1 MISFKKA
8 VEPIIMS
15 HEAQAEALFTTQVEN
30 LQATLQ
36 LIVNEFNTLEVGTLA
51 PADLL
56 ELVTYTDRVYSRYKS
71 LVVNELHAKEE
82 LKAGR
87 KLNRAF
93 IESSIALPATSRLM
107 QLVYSLGDAKD
118 NFIDNP
124 ALFELIKNV
133 IHLNSG
139 LLAGIKDSKF
149 RIVLTDPAKIKLYH
163 LLHEYAKIT
172 NELSS
177 AFTALYPNRPALVQV
192 TNGAPFEI
200 RAYHL
205 LKADFATGKVIPRL
219 DELMK

>member
-8 VEPIIMS
+8 VEPIVMN
-15 HEAQAEALFTTQVEN
+15 HDTQAEAIFSTQIEN

-36 LIVNEFNTLEVGTLA
+36 IIVNEFNTLEVGTLA

-82 LKAGR
+82 VKAGR
-87 KLNRAF
+87 KLNRNF
-93 IESSIALPATSRLM
+93 IESSIALPSTSKLM
-107 QLVYSLGDAKD
+107 QLVYTLGDIKET
-118 NFIDNP
+118 FTDNP
-124 ALFELIKNV
+124 ALFELIKGI

-149 RIVLTDPAKIKLYH
+149 RIVLTDPAKIALYN
-163 LLHEYAKIT
+163 LLHEYARVT

-177 AFTALYPNRPALVQV
+177 AFTALYPARPSLVQV
-192 TNGAPFEI
+192 TDGAPFEV

-205 LKADFATGKVIPRL
+205 LKADFASGKVIPRL